1 MMCTLVALML
11 LLNRQ
16 LAGILEYA
24 AYWVLSFPILIY
36 TVKYG
41 WKKALI
47 LAIAMLLLSF
57 MIAAPTTLFYLASA
71 LLCGM
76 IYGHGVKD
84 GWHNLWLLISTG
96 ILTLLS
102 YLITMVLFASVFG
115 YDPQEDILIAQRLMG
130 MLSIENVDI
139 VQIAL
144 IASIILSVAT
154 ALLQTICVHL
164 FAVMLLSRMR
174 LPYPKLKSIYEC
186 RLPKW
191 IAWISICIWLLFS
204 LKNVLKLEGTMLVLC
219 ISAYVV
225 DLLVLC
231 AQCGIDELRLSVAT
245 QKRWLGMI
253 SMLGILLMLGWGPT
267 RILIVLF
274 GVSGILHEN
283 RQR

>member
-225 DLLVLC
+225 DLLVL
-231 AQCGIDELRLSVAT
+231 
-245 QKRWLGMI
+245 
-253 SMLGILLMLGWGPT
+253 
-267 RILIVLF
+267 
-274 GVSGILHEN
+274 
-283 RQR
+283 